1 MAAVSSGVPELG
13 MTVSVFEH
21 AIATGSLSLD
31 GAGLSGVPAGVFLLA
46 DPAEAASV
54 AAQVSEA
61 QGRKNEGRWWEGRP
75 LAKLNLSN
83 NPDLCA
89 LDDDGFCGLTSLES
103 FRADRCGIERVSAA
117 ALGAGGPAMRL
128 LCLSSNRIT
137 ALPAEGLATLS
148 GLGVLDLSKNRLE
161 EVPSLAA
168 CAPSLERLLLA
179 GNALTAM
186 PCVAGMRKL
195 VELDVSANRIA
206 SVLPPDGVAPAAG
219 SLPSLRRL
227 LLADNQLRGRALG
240 DLLRA
245 APALSELDARG
256 NHLTAVPPLPPLLD
270 TALFGRNNITDFPA
284 EALGGAAAAVA
295 SAAAAAGQ
303 DPASQAAA
311 AADAAADSGPPAALT
326 VLDVSD
332 NKLRALPDLA
342 WLGVPGLAT
351 LDLRNNDL
359 RVLPPALA
367 FLPGLKR
374 LPLSGN
380 PLRAVRRSLL
390 EGEGGAAA
398 LLRWLRTRAAEGAAA
413 VLDDWSRGAAAA
425 AAAAGGVGALARG
438 ADPEEGV
445 RARRE
450 AAQARRRVGGRGGR
464 RDPSEPDTHAAGAA
478 AVSATAWAE
487 AVAASAPGAERRR
500 GGVHSGGSGGAS
512 ADGVDWLLVL
522 RDAAASGT
530 LDVPKALHRSVG
542 SRPTS
547 AVDRRGGLGASGG
560 PAAAAPAAGRALP
573 LPSLLFDPDTL
584 AGRLVGLRT
593 VLLVGRALTDAGA
606 APLAGLPASSPRLS
620 VLDLS
625 DNALTSLPPC
635 VAALPYLASLRASRN
650 SISSEGADR
659 PLMGEVDGLPERLT
673 ELDLSGNRLTV
684 LPALMGVCLRLRVVR
699 LANNDIELPPLGGP
713 QGRAAAGQGTG
724 AEPEGDE
731 AAMLLT
737 PPALEVLDVG
747 CNAIDRLPLAVA
759 ALPRLRE
766 LVVENNAIRR
776 LPPALGLARSL
787 RDLRAAGNPQ
797 RAVRHDILARGG
809 AAVMEHLRA
818 KVSAEALAA
827 WRAAA
832 SEADAR
838 LAGVTAAEEAE
849 ASAARA
855 AEAMARERAEAARLG
870 ARPGDFGGALSSM
883 HEGGTGAWGA
893 PPAASRVGARAR
905 GPAATGQRC
914 APRDGSA
921 GRGAAAAG
929 TPARSSGA
937 ASAAAG
943 ERPGERSGTR
953 GGEPRRE
960 AGGAARTGSAG
971 GGDDGPPVDVAELEG
986 EMERLQAQ
994 LAMGGVSRA
1003 QQFALKK
1010 KVAMLRAA
1018 VIRARRAAQ

>member
-1 MAAVSSGVPELG
+1 MAAVSSGAPELG

-75 LAKLNLSN
+75 LAKLSLSN

-128 LCLSSNRIT
+128 LSLSSNRIT

-380 PLRAVRRSLL
+380 PLRA
-390 EGEGGAAA
+390 
-398 LLRWLRTRAAEGAAA
+398 
-413 VLDDWSRGAAAA
+413 
-425 AAAAGGVGALARG
+425 
-438 ADPEEGV
+438 
-445 RARRE
+445 
-450 AAQARRRVGGRGGR
+450 
-464 RDPSEPDTHAAGAA
+464 
-478 AVSATAWAE
+478 
-487 AVAASAPGAERRR
+487 
-500 GGVHSGGSGGAS
+500 
-512 ADGVDWLLVL
+512 
-522 RDAAASGT
+522 
-530 LDVPKALHRSVG
+530 ALHRSVG

-650 SISSEGADR
+650 RISSEGADR

-818 KVSAEALAA
+818 KVSAEDLAA

-855 AEAMARERAEAARLG
+855 AEAMAREREEAARLG

-893 PPAASRVGARAR
+893 PPAA
-905 GPAATGQRC
+905 
-914 APRDGSA
+914 
-921 GRGAAAAG
+921 
-929 TPARSSGA
+929 
-937 ASAAAG
+937 
-943 ERPGERSGTR
+943 
-953 GGEPRRE
+953 RR